1 MYFLKQVVYA
11 KRKVVDGVPLYD
23 HPEPPFPYCFF
34 FFFFKEIGALGR
46 CCRQPTLKYG
56 AALSPVT
63 KVRCTNRSLCRGEV
77 ALGGGCVVYAVNSLC
92 IPSPWCR
99 AETVSVNRTLIA
111 L

>member
-1 MYFLKQVVYA
+1 MRSA
-11 KRKVVDGVPLYD
+11 KWSMVSLFTIIRNLLSRIAS
-23 HPEPPFPYCFF
+23 F

>member
-1 MYFLKQVVYA
+1 MRSA
-11 KRKVVDGVPLYD
+11 KWSMVSLFTIIRNLLSRIAS
-23 HPEPPFPYCFF
+23 CFF
-34 FFFFKEIGALGR
+34 FKDIGALER

>member
-1 MYFLKQVVYA
+1 MRSA
-11 KRKVVDGVPLYD
+11 KWSMVSLFTIIRNLLSRIAS
-23 HPEPPFPYCFF
+23 CF